1 MVQWPRR
8 QKPTAISMVT
18 KIKNIRLMPCS
29 LLTYQCCP
37 WLFMQQFKWTF
48 FQIISEAGADV
59 KLTPQE
65 IASRLATRNP
75 DEPMMLDCILSLLA
89 THSVVTCSVDVDDR
103 GDPQRRYGLAPV
115 SNDFIQNGDG
125 VSLGS
130 LQTLAQDKVFLDGW
144 HVTIN

>member
-1 MVQWPRR
+1 MSSSHRKRLLPGWP
-8 QKPTAISMVT
+8 
-18 KIKNIRLMPCS
+18 
-29 LLTYQCCP
+29 
-37 WLFMQQFKWTF
+37 
-48 FQIISEAGADV
+48 V

-65 IASRLATRNP
+65 IASRLATHNP

-103 GDPQRRYGLAPV
+103 GDTQRRYGLAPV

-144 HVTIN
+144 YVTIN